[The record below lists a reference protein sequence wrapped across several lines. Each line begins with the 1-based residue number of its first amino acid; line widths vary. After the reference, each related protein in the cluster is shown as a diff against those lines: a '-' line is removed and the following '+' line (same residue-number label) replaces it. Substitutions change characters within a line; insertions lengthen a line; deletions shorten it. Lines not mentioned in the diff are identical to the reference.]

1 MHLVRSHQNRACSFK
16 MAAFVILKERGNAG
30 GLVEGRIAIGVIES
44 LPQLR
49 WSPLAPG
56 SSRLSRGCILHV

>member
-49 WSPLAPG
+49 
-56 SSRLSRGCILHV
+56 